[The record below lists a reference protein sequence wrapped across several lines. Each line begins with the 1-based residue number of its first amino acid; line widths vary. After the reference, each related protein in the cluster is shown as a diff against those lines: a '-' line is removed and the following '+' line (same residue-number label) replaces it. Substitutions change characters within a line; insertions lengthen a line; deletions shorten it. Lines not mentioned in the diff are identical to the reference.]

1 MQIERSSISDLT
13 RDQLQRSTTLSS
25 ITPYLLCAASRV
37 IESNRQSSTI
47 ECGHLHCRPANKS
60 NNNDRHKLQQCRSHG
75 QHSAMT
81 SSYSHHS
88 LGDVQLEPTDEEEV
102 PDVYPYSDSLHYD
115 GLQYRQKMQAPPN
128 EFASAAPPS
137 SRNCHHHHE
146 DEEVDAGEEVMVM
159 LRYLMHRQETEDDV
173 TRRIHEWRQ
182 LSMFIDKILFW
193 IFTIV
198 TVFTSCIFLLFIPIM
213 RRGF

>member
-1 MQIERSSISDLT
+1 M
-13 RDQLQRSTTLSS
+13 
-25 ITPYLLCAASRV
+25 V
-37 IESNRQSSTI
+37 
-47 ECGHLHCRPANKS
+47 
-60 NNNDRHKLQQCRSHG
+60 
-75 QHSAMT
+75 

-88 LGDVQLEPTDEEEV
+88 LGDVQAEPTDEEEEV
-102 PDVYPYSDSLHYD
+102 EEEIPDVYPYSDRPHYHD
-115 GLQYRQKMQAPPN
+115 GLSYRQKVQNPPN
-128 EFASAAPPS
+128 EFASAASPPFAPS
-137 SRNCHHHHE
+137 SRNCHHE
-146 DEEVDAGEEVMVM
+146 QADAGEEVMIM
-159 LRYLMHRQETEDDV
+159 LRYLMHRQETEDNV